1 MTFDPA
7 RVWGH
12 GDCPAR
18 TRTKDR
24 ASWTRSSHRPDGTL
38 CGGSWRIC
46 PVVRSLYE
54 RNVVAPESV
63 QKVCVCVCVS
73 GLRASAA
80 GSMARV
86 PQAVSGVSPDTP
98 AGPLA
103 PNHRPIMWRLGGG
116 GVTDTDEMLLIIS
129 RTWWRSPVLSPP
141 LSCPG
146 LFNKQTIFVC
156 KRGGGGGVS
165 PSVCRRVAP
174 SVHLFA
180 SSKGRLSG
188 REEAAF

>member
-1 MTFDPA
+1 M
-7 RVWGH
+7 
-12 GDCPAR
+12 
-18 TRTKDR
+18 
-24 ASWTRSSHRPDGTL
+24 
-38 CGGSWRIC
+38 GSWRLSC
-46 PVVRSLYE
+46 QNQNQRQSQLDPVLPQTRRDPL
-54 RNVVAPESV
+54 RRLVADLSRGPESV
-63 QKVCVCVCVS
+63 RAERGRPRIRPEGVCVCVCVS

-156 KRGGGGGVS
+156 KRGGGGRG
-165 PSVCRRVAP
+165 
-174 SVHLFA
+174 
-180 SSKGRLSG
+180 
-188 REEAAF
+188 